1 MAGYHQIINLY
12 TELAENPKKDFGWDK
27 GLENAKAH
35 DYKQVWIDTLPSEV
49 WEYCKVLSAHST
61 M

>member
-35 DYKQVWIDTLPSEV
+35 DYKQVWIDALPSEV